1 MQKQLRDHMGIQENQ
16 INNLTE
22 QATNTISERL
32 FFLGEQH
39 QQILQSYNQISQQ
52 IYGTHG

>member
-16 INNLTE
+16 IKNLTE
-22 QATNTISERL
+22 QANNTISERL

-39 QQILQSYNQISQQ
+39 QQILQSYNQISQ
-52 IYGTHG
+52 